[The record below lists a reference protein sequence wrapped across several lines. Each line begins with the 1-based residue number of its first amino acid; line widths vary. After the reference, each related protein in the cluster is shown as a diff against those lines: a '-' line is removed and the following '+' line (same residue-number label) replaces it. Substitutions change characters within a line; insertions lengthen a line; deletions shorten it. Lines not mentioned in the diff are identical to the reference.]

1 MFGEARN
8 ARGCALD
15 SRGSSLGNRSLGT
28 SVSPAALTIGDDP
41 SELVDQMIEHDDDI
55 AWNHAHRGETD
66 LQRLDRNLV
75 ELVSELRVMQTGV
88 QVLFAFLLTVP
99 FTTRFIE
106 IGAFDRI
113 VYVVTLLCAAIAC
126 AFLMAPAACHRL
138 LFRRRDKRYLVW
150 LANRMA
156 LAGLA
161 FVGAAM
167 IGVVLLVTSVILSP
181 IAAAALSGG
190 TAVVFLVLWLVL
202 PMRRRRRLRSSV
214 SAVTIP
220 IRFSVPG
227 SPPPRG

>member
-1 MFGEARN
+1 MLEY
-8 ARGCALD
+8 
-15 SRGSSLGNRSLGT
+15 
-28 SVSPAALTIGDDP
+28 
-41 SELVDQMIEHDDDI
+41 HDDRD
-55 AWNHAHRGETD
+55 WSQEHRGESD
-66 LQRLDRNLV
+66 LQRLDRHLT
-75 ELVSELRVMQTGV
+75 ELVSEVRVMQTGV

-167 IGVVLLVTSVILSP
+167 IGVVLLVTSVILTP
-181 IAAAALSGG
+181 VVAASLTAG
-190 TAVVFLVLWLVL
+190 TAVVFIVLWFGL
-202 PMRRRRRLRSSV
+202 PMRRRRRLRATV
-214 SAVTIP
+214 VAVTIP
-220 IRFSVPG
+220 IGFSI
-227 SPPPRG
+227 PR